1 MGQTLNHP
9 IISIARAGVC
19 LLMILLVSVSCG
31 LRKPWRSYEK
41 QPFDSQKWRDG
52 DDITRGTMIFDLHG
66 KRHLGGHSKEGVV
79 ALLGEP
85 DKKRSGD
92 GLDVWL
98 YQIEVVGEKPIRFFP
113 VSFDKNGKA
122 SSGVARGGTFSLVV
136 DE

>member
-1 MGQTLNHP
+1 MSQTLNPP
-9 IISIARAGVC
+9 IKLIARALVC
-19 LLMILLVSVSCG
+19 LLLMLLVSVSCE
-31 LRKPWRSYEK
+31 RKPLRSYEN

-52 DDITRGTMIFDLHG
+52 DDITHGTMIFDLHG
-66 KRHLGGHSKEGVV
+66 KRTLSGLSKEGVV

-85 DKKRSGD
+85 DKKRSKN

-113 VSFDKNGKA
+113 VSFDRDGKA
-122 SSGVARGGTFSLVV
+122 SSGEARGGRLSLIV